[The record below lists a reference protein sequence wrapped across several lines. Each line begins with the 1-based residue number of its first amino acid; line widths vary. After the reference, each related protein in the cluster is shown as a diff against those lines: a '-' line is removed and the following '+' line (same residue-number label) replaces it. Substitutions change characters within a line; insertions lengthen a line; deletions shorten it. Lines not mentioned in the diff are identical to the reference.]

1 MLDECKKD
9 QNNSNVSSSNTA
21 FRNLAGLL
29 SILLAALIV
38 TGINRTHAG
47 SNLTAKQIRAEI
59 IGKWL
64 TYKGIKDNAQLIYKS
79 SGKVWA
85 RSTANRY
92 AAGTWKLK
100 GNRFCTKMNFRNYR
114 EVCSSISRSG
124 KGYMFH
130 HKGRTALFWLN

>member
-1 MLDECKKD
+1 MIGTGG
-9 QNNSNVSSSNTA
+9 NTA
-21 FRNLAGLL
+21 NA
-29 SILLAALIV
+29 
-38 TGINRTHAG
+38 RTM
-47 SNLTAKQIRAEI
+47 LTAKQIRAEI

-79 SGKVWA
+79 NGKVWA
-85 RSTANRY
+85 RSTANFY

-124 KGYMFH
+124 KVTSFITKDLPLRFG
-130 HKGRTALFWLN
+130 